1 MGLGL
6 AAVQNTLE
14 LHNLG
19 YLKNSKNIFE
29 IGSQELHLKKEDLK
43 QLFDNAGSSDLA
55 MCFIP
60 AHLIYFFYNIFYFL
74 F

>member
-19 YLKNSKNIFE
+19 YLKNSKNVFE
-29 IGSQELHLKKEDLK
+29 IGSQELHLNKEDLK

-60 AHLIYFFYNIFYFL
+60 AHLKYFLLLFFYFL